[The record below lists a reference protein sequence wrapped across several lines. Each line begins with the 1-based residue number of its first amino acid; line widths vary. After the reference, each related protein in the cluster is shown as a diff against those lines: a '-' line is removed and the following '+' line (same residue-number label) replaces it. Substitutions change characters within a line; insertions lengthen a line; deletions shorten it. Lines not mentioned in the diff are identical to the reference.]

1 MLKRGVTMIG
11 SLTSNLVGVA
21 TAKDD
26 EERRKEWRS
35 LGISAVTAGVTIFVA
50 EACSGHGEVDAND
63 HEQDLGAMTTI
74 RI

>member
-26 EERRKEWRS
+26 EERRKRMAKPRNF
-35 LGISAVTAGVTIFVA
+35 GRNCRGDHFVA